1 MIDDFINP
9 ERFCISLK
17 TLIFKN
23 DSVLLDAEP
32 AHRRHKLFPLPK
44 PTEHFPLMM
53 RDSDDNL
60 PFSAK
65 DFFILL
71 NDTSSIFGF
80 IHFFGSFVQ
89 LFCFNCVIINEKI
102 YQLLFYFFFFVES
115 PRLLKVF
122 RAFQLKTK
130 NNRYTINLKHL
141 LQTKMRPC

>member
-1 MIDDFINP
+1 
-9 ERFCISLK
+9 
-17 TLIFKN
+17 
-23 DSVLLDAEP
+23 
-32 AHRRHKLFPLPK
+32 
-44 PTEHFPLMM
+44 MM

-141 LQTKMRPC
+141 LQTKMRPCWAQNTSFSTWLRVIKILYHKHFCKTVFQINRISKKDILKSFW